1 MKIAVIS
8 DIHSNLEALNSAL
21 DKCREKQIEQ
31 YICVGD
37 IVGYNADP
45 AECIK
50 KVKSL
55 TFFAIVKGNHDDISA
70 SKKDISRYNKHAKES
85 VLWTR
90 KNIPWLN
97 KIWLSKLPL
106 KIVKGGNNIT
116 VVHSTLTDPEK
127 WGYILDKETAE
138 KNFKF
143 LTTDIC
149 FCGHSHTPA
158 LFIKN
163 KQSSLIEQDIEFTST
178 KSNTYTYKIEK
189 GNEYIINPG
198 SIGQPRNNDPRA
210 SFIVYDTNEKLITKY
225 RVKYDIRTAQDKIYN
240 TELPAF
246 NGDRLSTG
254 V

>member
-1 MKIAVIS
+1 MNIAVIS
-8 DIHSNLEALNSAL
+8 DIHSNLEALNTVL
-21 DKCREKQIEQ
+21 EKCKSENVDQ

-37 IVGYNADP
+37 IVGYNANP

-55 TFFAIVKGNHDDISA
+55 IFFAIVKGNHDDISA
-70 SKKDISRYNKHAKES
+70 SKKYISKYNKHAKES

-106 KIVKGGNNIT
+106 KIVRGGDNIT

-149 FCGHSHTPA
+149 FCGHSHAPA
-158 LFIKN
+158 LFVKN
-163 KQSSLIEQDIEFTST
+163 KQSSLIKQDTEFTST
-178 KSNTYTYKIEK
+178 KSNSYTFKIKK

-198 SIGQPRNNDPRA
+198 SIGQPRNNDPRS
-210 SFIVYDTNEKLITKY
+210 SFVIYDTKGKTITKY
-225 RVKYDIRTAQDKIYN
+225 RVKYDIRSAQNKIYN
-240 TELPAF
+240 ADLPEF
-246 NGDRLSTG
+246 NADRLSAG
-254 V
+254 I